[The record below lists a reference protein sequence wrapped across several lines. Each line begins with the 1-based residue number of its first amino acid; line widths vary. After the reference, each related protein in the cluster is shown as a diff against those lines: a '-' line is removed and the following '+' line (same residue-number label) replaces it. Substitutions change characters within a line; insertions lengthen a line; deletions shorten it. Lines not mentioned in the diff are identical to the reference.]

1 MIDLKCLWL
10 TIIFPETLNA
20 WLILKM
26 KWISSLKLFHFIHSF
41 FLEFIYI
48 VTLSLGLFSWP
59 WSITALELLD
69 LIPASNRN
77 SSKTNFEFSTSFL
90 HTVNPFPI
98 SSLTLIQSLL
108 LGGHTHTAFQITFFI
123 TLPLRFRATWNTVF
137 VSGDKMPDA
146 KMHKNWWPN
155 CEDELRI
162 GTANLIV
169 QFWF

>member
-1 MIDLKCLWL
+1 MKSLHKGLFEHEVL
-10 TIIFPETLNA
+10 VV
-20 WLILKM
+20 ILAYHRTPR
-26 KWISSLKLFHFIHSF
+26 FR
-41 FLEFIYI
+41 
-48 VTLSLGLFSWP
+48 VRLSLSFAGLLEIAQLNSKMDRKQWP
-59 WSITALELLD
+59 RIMITALELLD